1 MVTSLRSIAAI
12 TIFIGLLLAGL
23 TSRQTTTDAAALMSA
38 VQSPSPTPTPCPAS
52 QSWITSTTPPQEIG
66 SPNPPPVSQETN
78 CQFYQFSW
86 QWFLSLVQPS
96 TSSPGN
102 RVFETLNVFQPD
114 VNNQCK
120 NLKATGKAAAA
131 KALFVRLRKPT
142 LATIQ
147 PVTPGEL
154 SQATGQPLYD
164 QNGNIVFYNV
174 FYNPTECQAT
184 SAGFK
189 PNTVEIKISWKKLT
203 APDPTYYTMEANVE
217 GQQMLLGLVGFHLVI
232 NTALHPEFVWATW
245 EHVGNDP
252 DCINPPP
259 VPSSGWSFISKT
271 CSTCPSSCGT
281 SCNLMKCAPAACNV
295 NAIPKP
301 IKNPPL
307 TGTANQ
313 ICRVYPDGTDPGS
326 MTNGNNNDTN
336 RFNIDTLNQQIPQGY
351 LAQLPES
358 NPMKI
363 WQNYF
368 MIGGLWTNGGV
379 PSTGTD
385 VQRGSLEL
393 ANTTMETFFQEPKK
407 PQIPQNC
414 FTCHRYVVPP
424 PATNNPL
431 RVSHLACSLFPISMT
446 GCPQKLLIQAKKP
459 AVIRKPAPKK

>member
-1 MVTSLRSIAAI
+1 MATSLRTIAAI
-12 TIFIGLLLAGL
+12 TIFIGLLIAGL
-23 TSRQTTTDAAALMSA
+23 TSTHTTTDAAALMSA
-38 VQSPSPTPTPCPAS
+38 SQSPSPTPVPCPAS

-96 TSSPGN
+96 SSSPGD

-114 VNNQCK
+114 VNNQCETP
-120 NLKATGKAAAA
+120 KATGKAAAA

-154 SQATGQPLYD
+154 NQATGQPLYD
-164 QNGNIVFYNV
+164 QNGNIIFYNV
-174 FYNPTECQAT
+174 FYNSTECQAT

-189 PNTVEIKISWKKLT
+189 PNTVEIKISWKNLT

-252 DCINPPP
+252 DCTNPQP
-259 VPSSGWSFISKT
+259 VPASGWSFISKT
-271 CSTCPSSCGT
+271 CSTCATSCGS
-281 SCNLMKCAPAACNV
+281 SCNLLTCAPTACKV
-295 NAIPKP
+295 NAIPPK

-307 TGTANQ
+307 TGPANQ
-313 ICRVYPDGTDPGS
+313 ICRVFSDGTDPGP

-336 RFNIDTLNQQIPQGY
+336 RFNIDTLNQQVSQGY
-351 LAQLPES
+351 LAQLPAG

-379 PSTGTD
+379 PSTGTN

-393 ANTTMETFFQEPKK
+393 ANTTMETFAQQGPN
-407 PQIPQNC
+407 NC
-414 FTCHRYVVPP
+414 FSCHKYKVPP
-424 PATNNPL
+424 PAKNNPL
-431 RVSHLACSLFPISMT
+431 QVSHIMCALLPQGTSGCTPSL
-446 GCPQKLLIQAKKP
+446 LLQAKKP

>member
-1 MVTSLRSIAAI
+1 MVTFLRSVAAI

-38 VQSPSPTPTPCPAS
+38 AQSPSPTPTPCPAS

-66 SPNPPPVSQETN
+66 SPNPPPVAQETN

-86 QWFLSLVQPS
+86 QWFLSLAQPS
-96 TSSPGN
+96 STSPGN
-102 RVFETLNVFQPD
+102 RVFETLDVFQPD
-114 VNNQCK
+114 ENNQCK
-120 NLKATGKAAAA
+120 SPKATGKAAAA

-154 SQATGQPLYD
+154 NQATGQPLYD
-164 QNGNIVFYNV
+164 QNGNIIFYNV
-174 FYNPTECQAT
+174 FYNPTECEAT

-189 PNTVEIKISWKKLT
+189 PNTVEIKISWRKLT

-217 GQQMLLGLVGFHLVI
+217 GQQMVLGLVGFHLVI

-245 EHVGNDP
+245 EHVANDP
-252 DCINPPP
+252 DCINPEPAP
-259 VPSSGWSFISKT
+259 ASGWSFISKT
-271 CSTCPSSCGT
+271 CSTCSSSCGT
-281 SCNLMKCAPAACNV
+281 SCNLLKCAPPTCNV
-295 NAIPKP
+295 NGKPPK

-307 TGTANQ
+307 TGPPNQ
-313 ICRVYPDGTDPGS
+313 VCRAFQDGTDPGP

-336 RFNIDTLNQQIPQGY
+336 RFNIDTLNQQIPEGY
-351 LAQLPES
+351 LAQLPDG

-363 WQNYF
+363 WQNYR
-368 MIGGLWTNGGV
+368 MVGGLWTNGGV

-393 ANTTMETFFQEPKK
+393 ANTTMETFFQQSPH
-407 PQIPQNC
+407 NC
-414 FTCHRYVVPP
+414 FTCHQYVVPP
-424 PATNNPL
+424 PASNNPL
-431 RVSHLACSLFPISMT
+431 TVSHLACALFPPSMT
-446 GCPQKLLIQAKKP
+446 GCPSKLLVQMKKP
-459 AVIRKPAPKK
+459 LVKKKAAPKK

>member
-1 MVTSLRSIAAI
+1 MVTSLRFLATLA
-12 TIFIGLLLAGL
+12 IFIGVLIAGL
-23 TSRQTTTDAAALMSA
+23 TSRQTITEAAALPSMA
-38 VQSPSPTPTPCPAS
+38 QSPTPTPAPCPAS
-52 QSWITSTTPPQEIG
+52 PGWITSTTPPQEIG
-66 SPNPPPVSQETN
+66 SPNPPPVGDETN
-78 CQFYQFSW
+78 CQFYQFAW
-86 QWFLSLVQPS
+86 QWFLSLAQPS
-96 TSSPGN
+96 TTSQGN

-114 VNNQCK
+114 KNNQCNSPK
-120 NLKATGKAAAA
+120 VTGKAAAA

-154 SQATGQPLYD
+154 TQATGQPLYD

-174 FYNPTECQAT
+174 FYNPTECEAT

-189 PNTVEIKISWKKLT
+189 PNTVEIKISWKKLP
-203 APDPTYYTMEANVE
+203 AADPTYYTMEANVE
-217 GQQMLLGLVGFHLVI
+217 GQPMLLGLVGFHLVV

-252 DCINPPP
+252 DCTNPPP
-259 VPSSGWSFISKT
+259 VPASGWSFISKT
-271 CSTCPSSCGT
+271 CSTCAT
-281 SCNLMKCAPAACNV
+281 SGAGCNLLKNAPAACNV
-295 NAIPKP
+295 NAIPPKV
-301 IKNPPL
+301 KNPPL

-313 ICRVYPDGTDPGS
+313 ICRVFSDGTDPGS

-336 RFNIDTLNQQIPQGY
+336 RFNIDTLNQQIVQGY
-351 LAQLPES
+351 LAQLPAD

-379 PSTGTD
+379 PSGGTD

-393 ANTTMETFFQEPKK
+393 ANTTMETFFQQSPK
-407 PQIPQNC
+407 NC
-414 FTCHRYVVPP
+414 FTCHNYVVPP

-431 RVSHLACSLFPISMT
+431 RVSHLACALFPTSMT
-446 GCPQKLLIQAKKP
+446 GCPKTLLVQVKKP
-459 AVIRKPAPKK
+459 AVIRKPKPKK